1 MASTL
6 LQLAAVDAGLAT
18 WFLGIGYGEDDVRRE
33 FSIPDSR
40 MMVGVI
46 AVGYRDPD
54 EAPTGSG
61 VSRRRRPLD
70 DQLHRN
76 GW

>member
-1 MASTL
+1 L
-6 LQLAAVDAGLAT
+6 RQLAAVDAGRAT
-18 WFLGIGYGEDDVRRE
+18 WFLGIGYGEDAVRRE
-33 FSIPDSR
+33 FSIPTNR

-46 AVGYRDPD
+46 ALGYRDSHETPI
-54 EAPTGSG
+54 GSG
-61 VSRRRRPLD
+61 VTRRRRPLG